1 MNITIHK
8 IDNNDLMYSAGNCIQ
23 YFIINYNG
31 NKFKYTYKYIFVCV
45 CVCVC
50 VCVMES
56 LCYLP
61 EIIILL

>member
-8 IDNNDLMYSAGNCIQ
+8 IDNNDLMYSTGNCIQ

-31 NKFKYTYKYIFVCV
+31 NKFKYIYMCV

-50 VCVMES
+50 VRVCV
-56 LCYLP
+56 LWNHFAIYLK
-61 EIIILL
+61 